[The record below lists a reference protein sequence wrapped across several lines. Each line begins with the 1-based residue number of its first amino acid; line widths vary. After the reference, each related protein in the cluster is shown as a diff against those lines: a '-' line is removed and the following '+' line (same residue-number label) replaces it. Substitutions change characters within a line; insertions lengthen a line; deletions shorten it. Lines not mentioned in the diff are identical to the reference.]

1 MLRLFFALWP
11 DRQVR
16 ADIQTFAT
24 GLPLKNARLVAEK
37 NIHITL
43 AFLGNVDEPTCD
55 ALIKGANSIR
65 VAPFSLS
72 LDSLGWWKKPK
83 IAWLAPSTWPD
94 ELARLAEELHA
105 LSRECGLSL
114 EERPYR
120 PHLTLA
126 RKVTTAVPDI
136 SPEPISWNINEFCL
150 LESKTHESGVEYKV
164 KVSWPLKFM

>member
-11 DRQVR
+11 DEHVR
-16 ADIQTFAT
+16 AEIQAFAT
-24 GLPLKNARLVAEK
+24 SLPLKNARLVAEK

-43 AFLGNVDEPTCD
+43 AFLGNVDEPTCN

-83 IAWLAPSTWPD
+83 IAWLAPSAWPD
-94 ELARLAEELHA
+94 ELSRLAEGLHV
-105 LSRECGLSL
+105 LSRECGMSL
-114 EERPYR
+114 EERSYR

-126 RKVTTAVPDI
+126 RKVTATVPDI
-136 SPEPISWNINEFCL
+136 SPEPISWNI
-150 LESKTHESGVEYKV
+150 
-164 KVSWPLKFM
+164 